1 MMEFICFIN
10 IFYRYGKK
18 LLENM
23 LKEYEINMQ
32 ELIVILVINE
42 SEGIYQSKLIN
53 FTGLDKGNF
62 SKFLKQLEE
71 RDYIYKI
78 ESKDMPGQNECY
90 LSDSGKNLVPYLK
103 ETLNKWE
110 LAVRK
115 DIEDKEI
122 EDFKVTS
129 SKISDNLCDDLG
141 ITW

>member
-1 MMEFICFIN
+1 MEFICFIN

-32 ELIVILVINE
+32 ELIVLLVINE
-42 SEGIYQSKLIN
+42 SKGVYQSKLIN

-62 SKFLKQLEE
+62 SKFLKKLEE
-71 RDYIYKI
+71 RDYIYRV
-78 ESKDMPGQNECY
+78 ESKNMPGQNECY
-90 LSDSGKNLVPYLK
+90 LSDSGKNLVPHLMQ
-103 ETLNKWE
+103 TLNKWE
-110 LAVRK
+110 LAVTR

>member
-62 SKFLKQLEE
+62 SKFLKQLE
-71 RDYIYKI
+71 
-78 ESKDMPGQNECY
+78 
-90 LSDSGKNLVPYLK
+90 
-103 ETLNKWE
+103 
-110 LAVRK
+110 
-115 DIEDKEI
+115 
-122 EDFKVTS
+122 DFKVTS
-129 SKISDNLCDDLG
+129 SKISDNLCEDLG